1 VNQQPWEIEP
11 NLQKEY
17 LCQLG
22 HIIRDVRQGVL
33 DLHDP
38 ADGDGPWSLGC
49 RAYERTINVLERLAE
64 TLPWLKVIRK
74 QSLYF
79 LILVDGVPLRVY
91 KGRFD
96 NPPGRTLRKDYPE
109 LRFRQLSFDQRE
121 WMWRIAV
128 EPDYDGSLLRITVA
142 QYDEKGNFRNLW
154 EMPLTE
160 SIPAITSL
168 TETRAD
174 SIILEKPSL
183 IPRDE
188 TILEGMEHASG
199 E

>member
-1 VNQQPWEIEP
+1 MNQKPWEIEP

-38 ADGDGPWSLGC
+38 DDGDGPWSLGC
-49 RAYERTINVLERLAE
+49 RAYERTINILEKLAE

-96 NPPGRTLRKDYPE
+96 NPPERTLRKDYPE
-109 LRFRQLSFDQRE
+109 LRLRQLSFGQRE
-121 WMWRIAV
+121 WMWRISV

-142 QYDEKGNFRNLW
+142 QYDEKGNFRNPW
-154 EMPLTE
+154 EIPLTE
-160 SIPAITSL
+160 PIPAITSL

-174 SIILEKPSL
+174 SVILEKPPL

>member
-1 VNQQPWEIEP
+1 MNQKPWEIEP

-38 ADGDGPWSLGC
+38 DDGDGPWSLGC
-49 RAYERTINVLERLAE
+49 RAYERTINILEKLAE

-79 LILVDGVPLRVY
+79 LILVDGVPFRFY

-96 NPPGRTLRKDYPE
+96 NPPERTLRKDYPE

-128 EPDYDGSLLRITVA
+128 ETDYDGSVLRITVA
-142 QYDEKGNFRNLW
+142 QYEEKGNFRNPW
-154 EMPLTE
+154 EIPLTE
-160 SIPAITSL
+160 PIPAITSL

-174 SIILEKPSL
+174 SVILEIPPL

-188 TILEGMEHASG
+188 TILEGMEDASG

>member
-1 VNQQPWEIEP
+1 MNQKPWEIEP

-38 ADGDGPWSLGC
+38 DDGDGPWSLGC
-49 RAYERTINVLERLAE
+49 RAYERTINILEKIAE